1 MQDPPLLFSESYLLS
16 HYINFHRLEKKPIN
30 FFSIKSRKREKMK
43 GVGRNIM
50 RKKDFM
56 FA

>member
-50 RKKDFM
+50 RKKDL